1 MGGDLGHQSFFLL
14 LRAPER
20 LKGEAE
26 VETSSPS
33 TTELPSFSV
42 WGKLYSSPK
51 EREGGKREA
60 PERGNIFISFSWRAF
75 RGHSSPPA
83 SPFNSRETGLEK
95 AQDQGDR
102 GRAEGRGKGGR
113 KREDGSQ
120 VRRGS
125 RLLSCNLRVVEKCPQ
140 SLLLT
145 CWDSMKGGRGGM
157 ASVGSFF
164 SVDQAVDS
172 GASSS
177 PDVNPTP

>member
-1 MGGDLGHQSFFLL
+1 MGHQSFFLL

-164 SVDQAVDS
+164 FC
-172 GASSS
+172 
-177 PDVNPTP
+177 